1 MGEIVDK
8 MRKYHLPCDAIHLDI
23 DYMDGYRVF
32 TWRTDTYDDPKKFIN
47 KLHKL
52 GLHIITIID
61 PGVKKMNLIR
71 FIKKDLKKVI
81 LSRRQMVKFML
92 IRFGLGMRFIL
103 ILVVKQLENGG
114 QKIVSS

>member
-1 MGEIVDK
+1 MCIRDSSISAEKVGEIVDK

-61 PGVKKMNLIR
+61 PGVKKDESYPVSYTHLDVY
-71 FIKKDLKKVI
+71 K
-81 LSRRQMVKFML
+81 RQVNKHPLTFQAQ
-92 IRFGLGMRFIL
+92 F
-103 ILVVKQLENGG
+103 
-114 QKIVSS
+114 